1 MMTQLYEIIE
11 SYNDYIKKV
20 PEGCQKIADRLRED
34 MIAEAMQDIIDFSE
48 GANWLSQVSILFQ
61 ENGIA
66 VDLETEKIH
75 EYLNEINSGLE
86 IQDYIVVA
94 DMFEYEILPF
104 FEKGSNEVKLNS

>member
-1 MMTQLYEIIE
+1 MTQLHELID

-20 PEGCQKIADRLRED
+20 PAGCQKIADRLRED
-34 MIAEAMQDIIDFSE
+34 MIVEAMKDIINFSE
-48 GANWLSQVSILFQ
+48 GANWLSQASTFFQ
-61 ENGIA
+61 QNGIS

-75 EYLNEINSGLE
+75 DYLNEINNGLE

-104 FEKGSNEVKLNS
+104 FEENLSDVKLNS